1 MPTMGDL
8 ISMPPEAAA
17 GAEVEAG
24 ASAAMAGS
32 ADDSLTEKTGWL
44 VTYWAGPTAPAV
56 LSVILKPSRSILK
69 TATPFFFMRSMS
81 VRISLMSTVEVGFLL
96 K

>member
-1 MPTMGDL
+1 M
-8 ISMPPEAAA
+8 
-17 GAEVEAG
+17 
-24 ASAAMAGS
+24 MAGS
-32 ADDSLTEKTGWL
+32 AAGSLTEKTGWL

-96 K
+96 SRHDVTRFLARSRHGIAETENEG